1 VAGSSGGETRER
13 HLRGPSAVADFAPLK
28 WLQPLRLQACLL
40 LLAWMPGA
48 GVFGEQELVRGA
60 GVYTPPAKRAGTRAH
75 HPQSKESPMVLRR
88 TVLVTLAA
96 AAATSSVAQTRQDR
110 PLDGSAGS
118 DDAYLRQT
126 LAAGSLS
133 LAVSRMAQE
142 KLQTDDLRE
151 FAQLE
156 AAEQE
161 TLVDVFKSLQSP
173 APTDPTTKPPGEAE
187 LDQRGREELE
197 NMRATPAGSEFDRR
211 YLEAQTRGHLDLLRI
226 QETYLNSG
234 QNNPDLRSVA
244 KLARTTIREHLQL
257 LGDLESEIES
267 GEATTGAAPRRD
279 N

>member
-1 VAGSSGGETRER
+1 
-13 HLRGPSAVADFAPLK
+13 
-28 WLQPLRLQACLL
+28 
-40 LLAWMPGA
+40 
-48 GVFGEQELVRGA
+48 
-60 GVYTPPAKRAGTRAH
+60 
-75 HPQSKESPMVLRR
+75 MVLRR

-96 AAATSSVAQTRQDR
+96 AAATSSVAQTWQDR
-110 PLDGSAGS
+110 PLDGSAGA
-118 DDAYLRQT
+118 DDEYIRQT

-133 LAVSRMAQE
+133 LAVSRMAQD

-161 TLVDVFKSLQSP
+161 TLVDVFRSLQSP
-173 APTDPTTKPPGEAE
+173 APTDRTTKPPGEAE
-187 LDQRGREELE
+187 REQRGREELE
-197 NMRATPAGSEFDRR
+197 SMRATPAGSEFDRQ

-226 QETYLNSG
+226 QEAYLNSG
-234 QNNPDLRSVA
+234 RNNPNLLSAA

-257 LGDLESEIES
+257 LADLESEIES